1 MGVGSLSYGSNLAV
15 WCLKSAAMIAFDVY
29 LNGEKVCTAGNEDLT
44 SVTAAVNFF
53 PKGYRRDKLSPT
65 LTVDGVASQPEEF
78 LDWAYREL
86 RVGDRVEIQ
95 VVESSTADKVLRRH
109 RPAHAR

>member
-1 MGVGSLSYGSNLAV
+1 
-15 WCLKSAAMIAFDVY
+15 MITFDVY
-29 LNGEKVCTAGNEDLT
+29 LNGEKVCTAGNLELT
-44 SVTAAVNFF
+44 SLTAAINFF
-53 PKGYRRDKLSPT
+53 PKRYRHDKLGPT
-65 LTVDGVASQPEEF
+65 LSVGGVVSQPEEF

-95 VVESSTADKVLRRH
+95 VVESSSADKVLRRH